1 MKKRQRLRKWRRA
14 ARKLGRLFAR
24 QNQIE
29 REEYYAMVVA
39 ALARTRGGAQ

>member
-1 MKKRQRLRKWRRA
+1 MSM
-14 ARKLGRLFAR
+14 ARKKNPAAVALGRLFAR

-39 ALARTRGGAQ
+39 ALARTRRGAQ